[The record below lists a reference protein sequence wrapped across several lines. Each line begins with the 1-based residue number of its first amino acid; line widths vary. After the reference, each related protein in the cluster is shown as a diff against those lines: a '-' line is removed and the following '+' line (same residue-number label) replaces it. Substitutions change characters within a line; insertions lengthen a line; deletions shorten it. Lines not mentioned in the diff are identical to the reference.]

1 MSMSKDDLELR
12 SFDPPWLGMPGRPS
26 HGGRW
31 EEEARFVEIFV
42 TVEEGMIEDVGF
54 LTSIPEEGLV
64 CASLYCEELLGR
76 TLEEAW
82 NIEDKAI
89 LERFPGTMRK
99 DEALGELV
107 GICVQA
113 GQKALSA
120 AINSD

>member
-26 HGGRW
+26 HAGRW
-31 EEEARFVEIFV
+31 EEQMRFVEIFV

-82 NIEDKAI
+82 NIQDKTI
-89 LERFPGTMRK
+89 LDRFPEAMRK
-99 DEALGELV
+99 DAALGKLAE
-107 GICVQA
+107 ICVQA
-113 GQKALSA
+113 GQKAISA
-120 AINSD
+120 AKNSD

>member
-26 HGGRW
+26 HAGRW
-31 EEEARFVEIFV
+31 EEQMRFVEIFV
-42 TVEEGMIEDVGF
+42 TVEEGMIKDVGF

-76 TLEEAW
+76 TLEEAR
-82 NIEDKAI
+82 NIQDKAI
-89 LERFPGTMRK
+89 LDRFPDAMRK
-99 DEALGELV
+99 DAALGELA

-113 GQKALSA
+113 GQKAISA
-120 AINSD
+120 AKNSD

>member
-26 HGGRW
+26 HAGRW
-31 EEEARFVEIFV
+31 EEQMRFVEIFV

-76 TLEEAW
+76 SLEEAG
-82 NIEDKAI
+82 NIQDKTI
-89 LERFPGTMRK
+89 LDRFPDAMRK
-99 DEALGELV
+99 DAALAELAE
-107 GICVQA
+107 ICVQA
-113 GQKALSA
+113 GQKAISA
-120 AINSD
+120 AKNSD